1 MRDELE
7 PVLHKVDL
15 MVEEMTQLAAIGPQF
30 LILHRL
36 WQLETLCKAGEE
48 VATVCLIHRGRLIS
62 LRFSLALR
70 MLFDYLARHRH
81 LAQSASQIAVGM
93 TADPF
98 CQLHGANSGA
108 KADLTKRVSRAAV
121 KQQIMRLRVGLSGAF
136 REGGL
141 MLDPTR
147 VIVSETTLTNEV
159 RYRLRVAVSWQHE
172 PF

>member
-15 MVEEMTQLAAIGPQF
+15 LIEELAQLAAIGPQF
-30 LILHRL
+30 FIFHRL
-36 WQLETLCKAGEE
+36 WQPETLCKAGEE
-48 VATVCLIHRGRLIS
+48 VAAISLLHRGRRIP
-62 LRFSLALR
+62 LRLSLALR
-70 MLFDYLARHRH
+70 MLFDYLARRRH
-81 LAQSASQIAVGM
+81 LAQSASQIAVGI

-108 KADLTKRVSRAAV
+108 KADLTKRVSRTAV
-121 KQQIMRLRVGLSGAF
+121 KQQIMRLRIGLSGAF

-159 RYRLRVAVSWQHE
+159 RYRLRAAVSWQHE